1 MLFRSIPIRPRKK
14 APSGG
19 KPDAK
24 KGRNPAA
31 KGKKGKKKKR
41 ASLAARLA
49 ALNAKPGF
57 RKRRKMFEVVRS
69 DDDARVGTILVF
81 GRRLSLKL
89 LIALAAAVVAVALV
103 FMNNANIA
111 VREESVA
118 VVGLPDDLEDFQLLV
133 ISDLNGRRFG
143 DEQSSL
149 LRAIN
154 NLDYDA
160 LFFLGD
166 MVGAGGD
173 PEPFYEPVSYTH
185 LDVYKRQVSFR
196 EQLFRIRDE
205 RRHGG
210 NAGICARSRLWTL
223 SLLQPALVDRLAGLR
238 EKEAPHPQW
247 MGRLPLQTVQ

>member
-1 MLFRSIPIRPRKK
+1 
-14 APSGG
+14 
-19 KPDAK
+19 
-24 KGRNPAA
+24 
-31 KGKKGKKKKR
+31 
-41 ASLAARLA
+41 
-49 ALNAKPGF
+49 
-57 RKRRKMFEVVRS
+57 MFEVVRS

-154 NLDYDA
+154 NLD
-160 LFFLGD
+160 
-166 MVGAGGD
+166 
-173 PEPFYEPVSYTH
+173 
-185 LDVYKRQVSFR
+185 
-196 EQLFRIRDE
+196 
-205 RRHGG
+205 
-210 NAGICARSRLWTL
+210 
-223 SLLQPALVDRLAGLR
+223 
-238 EKEAPHPQW
+238 
-247 MGRLPLQTVQ
+247 